1 MVFSWVDLVGFS
13 RGGAVGVRVI
23 RTTRIPPHTSQLS
36 YYESQAK
43 IVLYFSIKK
52 FNILN
57 RKENLEMDKLVKVK
71 ENRVAISLRNNSS
84 DTILFRLVNI
94 KRSTTKA
101 FNIFESV
108 KYSTNLK
115 DAFNN
120 NYRSIDYTYEALS
133 NNRLKNVNL
142 LSKIALRSNLK
153 DKYLELINSN
163 TKFINDNKS
172 FKNRDKII
180 KANNYYKDLINNLK

>member
-1 MVFSWVDLVGFS
+1 
-13 RGGAVGVRVI
+13 
-23 RTTRIPPHTSQLS
+23 
-36 YYESQAK
+36 
-43 IVLYFSIKK
+43 
-52 FNILN
+52 
-57 RKENLEMDKLVKVK
+57 MDKLVKVK

-120 NYRSIDYTYEALS
+120 NYRSIDYVYDTLE
-133 NNRLKNVNL
+133 NRRLKNVNL
-142 LSKIALRSNLK
+142 LSKKSLDSSLK
-153 DKYLELINSN
+153 DKYIELINSN
-163 TKFINDNKS
+163 DKFINDNKS
-172 FKNRDKII
+172 FKNRDNII
-180 KANNYYKDLINNLK
+180 KANKLYRELVNNL

>member
-1 MVFSWVDLVGFS
+1 
-13 RGGAVGVRVI
+13 
-23 RTTRIPPHTSQLS
+23 
-36 YYESQAK
+36 
-43 IVLYFSIKK
+43 
-52 FNILN
+52 
-57 RKENLEMDKLVKVK
+57 MDKLVKVK

-142 LSKIALRSNLK
+142 LSKKALRSNLK